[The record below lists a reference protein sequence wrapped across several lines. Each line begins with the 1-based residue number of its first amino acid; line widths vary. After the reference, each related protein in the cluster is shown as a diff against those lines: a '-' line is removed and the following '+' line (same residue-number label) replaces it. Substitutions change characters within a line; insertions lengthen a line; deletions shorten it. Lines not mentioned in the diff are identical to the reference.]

1 MDKYINEETI
11 IKNETY
17 GLFKDLILCK
27 KCQNLLI
34 EPSMCTNCLNQYCKN
49 CIDKNKCKEIKCP
62 NCQQSNFNE
71 INENNRMIKK
81 FKFKC
86 IKGCG
91 EEIPFDNINNHYSS
105 DCLNKK
111 KLKSIK
117 TLTSKEAAEYRIKEN
132 TEIPHL
138 TSMYKKLIYFIY
150 SNNLRYY

>member
-34 EPSMCTNCLNQYCKN
+34 EPSICTNCLNQYCKN
-49 CIDKNKCKEIKCP
+49 CIDKNKCKEITCP

-91 EEIPFDNINNHYSS
+91 EELLYDEIENHYKNN
-105 DCLNKK
+105 CLTNKK
-111 KLKSIK
+111 NTERKFAILTKEQVAEIK
-117 TLTSKEAAEYRIKEN
+117 KKTKQEIKYLTSK
-132 TEIPHL
+132 
-138 TSMYKKLIYFIY
+138 
-150 SNNLRYY
+150 